1 MLTGYYKN
9 PDIGY
14 SFVPANSNKIY
25 INLTQSRY
33 RASLFLV
40 DNGLWIG
47 IVNGKLFYNSLE
59 QLRTDVCKRAEK
71 EPLPPEAYKERA
83 VLHEG
88 KTDN

>member
-1 MLTGYYKN
+1 MMTAYFGN
-9 PDIGY
+9 PNIGY
-14 SFVPANSNKIY
+14 SFIPENTKKIN
-25 INLTQSRY
+25 INIKESRY